1 MSKYSKVRQTVK
13 SKICLC
19 HTGLTVLL
27 HHELTV
33 RVGLFRKEK
42 KVLLHVPA
50 RKIVRC
56 RTRELHQSLLVK
68 LGSCL
73 LEKTELPAGSVP
85 KSRAPFIAKDM
96 AMHMVSSPSSPFTAE
111 GTLKT
116 INAA

>member
-1 MSKYSKVRQTVK
+1 MPA
-13 SKICLC
+13 
-19 HTGLTVLL
+19 GLTVLL

-33 RVGLFRKEK
+33 RVGLFTKTK

-73 LEKTELPAGSVP
+73 LEKTELPAGSAPQPGAHIVKEVP
-85 KSRAPFIAKDM
+85 S
-96 AMHMVSSPSSPFTAE
+96 HMVSLPS
-111 GTLKT
+111 
-116 INAA
+116 